1 MNESFV
7 TVVGNVV
14 ADPIARPTKT
24 GKPFASFRVASTT
37 RRWDPEQRAFVNGAT
52 NFVDVVA
59 FNALGA
65 NVVASLEKGH
75 PVIVYGRLRVNQWVT
90 ERGDNRTS
98 VEVDAYSVGHD
109 LNRGQTVIS
118 RPERSQYDTNDRL
131 ADANIQDAFEQHDAE
146 AAEGT
151 GIREVTELEPGLLV
165 DRQTGE
171 VLDPVSVVGAAGAA
185 DADGPSE
192 PGGFARQVE
201 DADTDDYVV
210 VSH

>member
-37 RRWDPEQRAFVNGAT
+37 RRWDPEQRAFVDGST
-52 NFVDVVA
+52 NFVNVVA

-90 ERGDNRTS
+90 ERGENRTS

-109 LNRGQTVIS
+109 LNRGQTTIA
-118 RPERSQYDTNDRL
+118 RPERVQYDPNDRL
-131 ADANIQDAFEQHDAE
+131 ADLNIQDAMEQQDAAD
-146 AAEGT
+146 AADGAGT
-151 GIREVTELEPGLLV
+151 TELEPGLLV

-171 VLDPVSVVGAAGAA
+171 ILEAAADGGAASASGAT
-185 DADGPSE
+185 GS
-192 PGGFARQVE
+192 GGFDRQPE

-210 VSH
+210 VGA